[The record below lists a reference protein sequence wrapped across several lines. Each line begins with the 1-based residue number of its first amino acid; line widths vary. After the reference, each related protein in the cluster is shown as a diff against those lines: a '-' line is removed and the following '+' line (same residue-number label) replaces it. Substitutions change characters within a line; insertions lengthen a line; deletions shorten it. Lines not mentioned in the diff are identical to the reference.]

1 MYKKDYILKI
11 ENLMYSYGDSQV
23 IFDLNMNCKK
33 VGITAI
39 LGRNGA
45 GKSTLLK
52 TISGEVSYS
61 EGQIIY
67 DGIETKFESQDIR
80 CLRGIGYV
88 PQENAVFGSLTVH
101 ENLLLGGISLKEKCD
116 IDVVLDYF
124 PKLSQRLNQQAGTLS
139 GGERKMLAISRS
151 LLGKPKLLLLDEP
164 TEGVWI
170 GVIEEISQILQKLS
184 KDLAIILVEQHVKL
198 ALDVSNYVYVMDRG
212 RVAMQGDSIKMKDN
226 PKLLKLLA
234 P

>member
-1 MYKKDYILKI
+1 M
-11 ENLMYSYGDSQV
+11 
-23 IFDLNMNCKK
+23 
-33 VGITAI
+33 
-39 LGRNGA
+39 
-45 GKSTLLK
+45 TL
-52 TISGEVSYS
+52 
-61 EGQIIY
+61 
-67 DGIETKFESQDIR
+67 
-80 CLRGIGYV
+80 
-88 PQENAVFGSLTVH
+88 AFGSSLVKQRRFPQPGLPVGFLQFRKEKTSRLHLRPYLVLFLRIYRA
-101 ENLLLGGISLKEKCD
+101 ENSRTSGYLPNVSFVPTQGCIPNQEKCD

-164 TEGVWI
+164 TEGVWV

-198 ALDVSNYVYVMDRG
+198 ALDVSNYAYVMDRG

>member
-1 MYKKDYILKI
+1 
-11 ENLMYSYGDSQV
+11 
-23 IFDLNMNCKK
+23 
-33 VGITAI
+33 
-39 LGRNGA
+39 
-45 GKSTLLK
+45 
-52 TISGEVSYS
+52 
-61 EGQIIY
+61 
-67 DGIETKFESQDIR
+67 
-80 CLRGIGYV
+80 
-88 PQENAVFGSLTVH
+88 
-101 ENLLLGGISLKEKCD
+101 
-116 IDVVLDYF
+116 
-124 PKLSQRLNQQAGTLS
+124 
-139 GGERKMLAISRS
+139 MLAISRS

-184 KDLAIILVEQHVKL
+184 KDLAIILVEQHLKL

>member
-1 MYKKDYILKI
+1 MARHLSFRSGNPALNKNTFKGMTGQRSSGPIIRDNFMTI
-11 ENLMYSYGDSQV
+11 EGAVNKTAISLFLLIAAGYYSYTSPLTYLWMAGALFGMIAFFV
-23 IFDLNMNCKK
+23 TIFKK
-33 VGITAI
+33 ELSPIT
-39 LGRNGA
+39 
-45 GKSTLLK
+45 TP
-52 TISGEVSYS
+52 
-61 EGQIIY
+61 IY
-67 DGIETKFESQDIR
+67 ALCQGLF
-80 CLRGIGYV
+80 
-88 PQENAVFGSLTVH
+88 
-101 ENLLLGGISLKEKCD
+101 LGGISLKEKCNID
-116 IDVVLDYF
+116 IVLDYF

-164 TEGVWI
+164 TEGVWV

-198 ALDVSNYVYVMDRG
+198 ALDVSNYAYVMDRG
-212 RVAMQGDSIKMKDN
+212 RVAMQGDSIKIKDN

>member
-23 IFDLNMNCKK
+23 IFDLNMNCRK

-52 TISGEVSYS
+52 TISGEVSYF

-67 DGIETKFESQDIR
+67 DGIETKFEPQDIR

-164 TEGVWI
+164 TEGVWV

-184 KDLAIILVEQHVKL
+184 KDLAIILVEQHLKL

>member
-1 MYKKDYILKI
+1 MRY
-11 ENLMYSYGDSQV
+11 
-23 IFDLNMNCKK
+23 
-33 VGITAI
+33 
-39 LGRNGA
+39 R
-45 GKSTLLK
+45 
-52 TISGEVSYS
+52 
-61 EGQIIY
+61 
-67 DGIETKFESQDIR
+67 IETKFETQDIR

-164 TEGVWI
+164 TEGVWV

-198 ALDVSNYVYVMDRG
+198 ALDVSNYAYVMDRG
-212 RVAMQGDSIKMKDN
+212 RVAMQGDSIKMKDD